1 MRPASMFHEHFDLPL
16 QPTSTMLKPYACDR
30 LRPKGVFRAHVCYYR
45 QEFEADA
52 YVVDSDGP
60 ALFGRDWLQNI
71 VFDWRS
77 LHNIKANATSTSAPL
92 SEGTRRH
99 MDALRSRY
107 AAVFGSDRGH
117 L

>member
-1 MRPASMFHEHFDLPL
+1 M
-16 QPTSTMLKPYACDR
+16 
-30 LRPKGVFRAHVCYYR
+30 FRAHVSYNG

-52 YVVDSDGP
+52 YVVDSDASDGP

-77 LHNIKANATSTSAPL
+77 LHNIKANATSAPL
-92 SEGTRRH
+92 SDRRRRRL
-99 MDALRSRY
+99 DALRSRY

-117 L
+117 LQPWQSRDISRSAMVLNQSF